1 MGSNSEKSAENTSG
15 NIYIVKNHMPCPGV
29 GYGQKVEDHMGLRKG
44 SSGEDDFIVITRRVQ
59 GREFCPWQ

>member
-44 SSGEDDFIVITRRVQ
+44 SSGEDDFIVIDPSLQTERV
-59 GREFCPWQ
+59 

>member
-1 MGSNSEKSAENTSG
+1 M
-15 NIYIVKNHMPCPGV
+15 HCPGV

-59 GREFCPWQ
+59 GRVLSLAVTVLFL